1 MNHTLLSIA
10 SLLPSFTKSERRV
23 ADVVLQDA
31 EAAVYSSITD
41 LAEKANVGE
50 TSVIRFCRK
59 LGFQGYQE
67 FKLSVAQQLS
77 SPAEQMVGEIE
88 ESDSLSAIMHKRTA
102 QNART
107 IQNSS
112 SLLSEHSLQAAINL
126 FLQARTITFLGVG
139 SSGLTA
145 LDAKYRFFRL
155 GLQVNAETDT
165 HTMRMIASLAGTG
178 DVFMGISTSGSTKDL
193 VDAFRI
199 AKGNGA
205 STICLTGHARSP
217 ITQFSD
223 TVLLTASKETPLQG
237 GSFAAKLAQIHA
249 LDLITT
255 ILALQL
261 KDVAYDALEKTAK
274 SVLDKLY

>member
-1 MNHTLLSIA
+1 MNHTLLAIT

-23 ADVVLQDA
+23 ADTVLQDA

-88 ESDSLSAIMHKRTA
+88 ESDTLAAIVHKRTA
-102 QNART
+102 QNTQT
-107 IQNSS
+107 IHNSS
-112 SLLSEHSLQAAINL
+112 ALLSENALEEAIHSFRQAK
-126 FLQARTITFLGVG
+126 TITFLGVG

-165 HTMRMIASLAGTG
+165 HTMRMIAALAEPG
-178 DVFMGISTSGSTKDL
+178 DVIVGISTSGSTKDL

-205 STICLTGHARSP
+205 STISLTGHARSP

-249 LDLITT
+249 LDLLAT

-261 KDVAYDALEKTAK
+261 KESAYEALEKTAK